1 MKVSCI
7 LNFNGDIHVEG
18 VNLGNVVNFNPSHDA
33 ARERYKGDDF
43 SDSDMT
49 EADFEDNDE
58 EDKGN
63 NKKASGI
70 TKLFLPHKRN
80 IPKELKGEKA
90 QQILKSLYEY
100 GILDENFQPVNLSGY
115 QKGYLAYKLSIKLHI
130 TKLWK
135 VFSQLWD
142 MNPAV
147 LRTRYNEAISMPSMG
162 EFGDKINK
170 YIG

>member
-7 LNFNGDIHVEG
+7 LNFNGDIHVGG

-43 SDSDMT
+43 SDSDVT
-49 EADFEDNDE
+49 EADFEDDDE
-58 EDKGN
+58 EDKRN
-63 NKKASGI
+63 KKKASGI

-115 QKGYLAYKLSIKLHI
+115 QKGYLAYKLSINSSLI
-130 TKLWK
+130 I
-135 VFSQLWD
+135 Q
-142 MNPAV
+142 
-147 LRTRYNEAISMPSMG
+147 
-162 EFGDKINK
+162 
-170 YIG
+170 

>member
-7 LNFNGDIHVEG
+7 LNFNGDIHVGG

-49 EADFEDNDE
+49 EADFEDDDE

-63 NKKASGI
+63 KKKASGI

-90 QQILKSLYEY
+90 QQILKSLYEH
-100 GILDENFQPVNLSGY
+100 GILDETSS
-115 QKGYLAYKLSIKLHI
+115 LSIFL
-130 TKLWK
+130 
-135 VFSQLWD
+135 
-142 MNPAV
+142 A
-147 LRTRYNEAISMPSMG
+147 TRRVILPISYPSNCILPSYG
-162 EFGDKINK
+162 K
-170 YIG
+170 YSHSYGI

>member
-1 MKVSCI
+1 MFC
-7 LNFNGDIHVEG
+7 H
-18 VNLGNVVNFNPSHDA
+18 
-33 ARERYKGDDF
+33 R
-43 SDSDMT
+43 
-49 EADFEDNDE
+49 
-58 EDKGN
+58 
-63 NKKASGI
+63 
-70 TKLFLPHKRN
+70 KRN
-80 IPKELKGEKA
+80 IPKELKGKKA

-100 GILDENFQPVNLSGY
+100 GILDENYQPVNLSGY

-135 VFSQLWD
+135 VFSQLWN

>member
-7 LNFNGDIHVEG
+7 LNFNGDIHVGG

-43 SDSDMT
+43 SNSEVT
-49 EADFEDNDE
+49 EADFEDDDE

-63 NKKASGI
+63 KKKASGI

-100 GILDENFQPVNLSGY
+100 GILDENYQPVNLSGY

-135 VFSQLWD
+135 VFSQTQQQI
-142 MNPAV
+142 P
-147 LRTRYNEAISMPSMG
+147 YYS
-162 EFGDKINK
+162 
-170 YIG
+170 

>member
-1 MKVSCI
+1 M
-7 LNFNGDIHVEG
+7 EG
-18 VNLGNVVNFNPSHDA
+18 VNFGNVVNFNPSHDA

-43 SDSDMT
+43 SNSEVT
-49 EADFEDNDE
+49 ETDFENVDE
-58 EDKGN
+58 EDKRN
-63 NKKASGI
+63 NKKASSI
-70 TKLFLPHKRN
+70 TKFFLPHRPTV
-80 IPKELKGEKA
+80 PKELKGEKA

-100 GILDENFQPVNLSGY
+100 GILDENYQPVNLSGY
-115 QKGYLAYKLSIKLHI
+115 QKGYLAYKLSIKLNI
-130 TKLWK
+130 TKQWK

-162 EFGDKINK
+162 EFGDKIKK

>member
-7 LNFNGDIHVEG
+7 LNFNGDIHVGG

-33 ARERYKGDDF
+33 ARERYKRDDF
-43 SDSDMT
+43 SDSEVT
-49 EADFEDNDE
+49 ETDFEDIDE
-58 EDKGN
+58 ENKGN
-63 NKKASGI
+63 KKKASGI

-100 GILDENFQPVNLSGY
+100 GILDETFQPVNLSGY

-130 TKLWK
+130 AKLWK